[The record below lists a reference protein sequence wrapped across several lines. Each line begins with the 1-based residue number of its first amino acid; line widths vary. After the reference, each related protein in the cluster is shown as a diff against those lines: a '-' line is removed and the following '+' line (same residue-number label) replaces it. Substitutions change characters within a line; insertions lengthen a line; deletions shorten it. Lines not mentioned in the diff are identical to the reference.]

1 MRMELSLFVITAFLM
16 YNTYYDGKFT
26 RLFKM
31 NAKYIK
37 MASYAFGAL
46 SLYVFVK
53 KFPNQSKSMFI
64 HANDMIKY
72 MPIDKNTADMIT
84 PFLNFTAEKDKFDGG
99 PFSPES
105 GFERNN
111 HNYTNPQREHPS
123 QYQQQYQHQPQNIN
137 QRTDASASASQN
149 KHKRSVSETKKKY
162 VAANQNWKCGHCN
175 MQLDHTF
182 EVDHILDLQ
191 FGGSNNTD
199 NLVALCRN
207 CHGKK
212 TMRRHIL

>member
-1 MRMELSLFVITAFLM
+1 MRFELSIFLITVFLM

-46 SLYVFVK
+46 SFYVFIK
-53 KFPNQSKSMFI
+53 KFPNKGKSMFI

-84 PFLNFTAEKDKFDGG
+84 PFLNFTSEK
-99 PFSPES
+99 
-105 GFERNN
+105 
-111 HNYTNPQREHPS
+111 HNFQEETQNQS
-123 QYQQQYQHQPQNIN
+123 TTQQYHQNNNLSHSQSHISSQPQP
-137 QRTDASASASQN
+137 QQKPQN
-149 KHKRSVSETKKKY
+149 KRSVSETKKKY
-162 VAANQNWKCGHCN
+162 VASNQKWKCGHCN
-175 MQLDHTF
+175 NQLDHTF

-191 FGGSNNTD
+191 FGGSNNVD

-212 TMRRHIL
+212 TMSRHII